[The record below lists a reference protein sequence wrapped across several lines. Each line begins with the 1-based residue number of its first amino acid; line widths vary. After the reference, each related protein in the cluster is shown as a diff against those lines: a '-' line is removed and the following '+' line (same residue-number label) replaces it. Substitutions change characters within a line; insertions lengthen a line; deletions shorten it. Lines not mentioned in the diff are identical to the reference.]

1 MVRSCGADASVM
13 ASWVGWIRTLASVQ
27 VVSLS
32 GIVSSI
38 GALSWSYEIWWF
50 KEVRNGVR
58 GLVCVIPGCSGLSSS
73 DAWLQGSDGIL
84 TTSLGFARCFCK
96 LPSILQVNFT
106 IWRPFWSL
114 EVISQPFQ
122 SLEIISQAMGNFAAH
137 FWSLEHFRSRRW
149 ISQRR
154 GILAAHFVA

>member
-1 MVRSCGADASVM
+1 MVRSCGADVSVM

-58 GLVCVIPGCSGLSSS
+58 DFVCVISRCAGLFSS
-73 DAWLQGSDGIL
+73 DAWLRGSIGIL
-84 TTSLGFARCFCK
+84 ATSLGFARCFCK
-96 LPSILQVNFT
+96 PSSISQVNFA
-106 IWRPFWSL
+106 IWRPFRLLEAISQPFRSL
-114 EVISQPFQ
+114 EVI
-122 SLEIISQAMGNFAAH
+122 LQAMSNFAAH
-137 FWSLEHFRSRRW
+137 FIAWRSFRRK
-149 ISQRR
+149 
-154 GILAAHFVA
+154 VAFS